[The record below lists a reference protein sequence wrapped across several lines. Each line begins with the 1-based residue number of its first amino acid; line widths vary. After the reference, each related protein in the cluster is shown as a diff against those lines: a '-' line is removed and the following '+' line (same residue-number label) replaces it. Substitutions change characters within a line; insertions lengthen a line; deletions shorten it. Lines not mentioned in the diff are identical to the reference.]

1 MKPER
6 LFGFWIGRVPAVIG
20 YCRPWSHCHTRA
32 DPSGGG
38 FASVATEATVV
49 ETAHWAVSKSHLSNP
64 QPPSAKTEKGHSFW
78 NVLLFWWKVVDS
90 NHRSH
95 RRQIYSLE
103 QPRRMSNDFRG
114 VPLLFPC
121 SLLHSTNNNSLVRFF
136 SSLFGFVSEDAFAH
150 LLSFHCFQGKNLTR
164 LLSS

>member
-6 LFGFWIGRVPAVIG
+6 LFGFRIGRVPAGIG

-32 DPSGGG
+32 CPSGGG
-38 FASVATEATVV
+38 FASVATEVTVV

-95 RRQIYSLE
+95 RRQIYSL
-103 QPRRMSNDFRG
+103 F
-114 VPLLFPC
+114 PLA
-121 SLLHSTNNNSLVRFF
+121 TR
-136 SSLFGFVSEDAFAH
+136 ET
-150 LLSFHCFQGKNLTR
+150 FHIL
-164 LLSS
+164 LLSSNMYQRLNYNTIVLSKCQQKYIRILIKYNRKTWRNSNP

>member
-1 MKPER
+1 MP
-6 LFGFWIGRVPAVIG
+6 
-20 YCRPWSHCHTRA
+20 A

-103 QPRRMSNDFRG
+103 HPRRMSNDFRG

-136 SSLFGFVSEDAFAH
+136 SSLFGFVFEDAFAH